1 MTYNQLWKR
10 LTAIYNEREAQAIV
24 RTVLDALFGMSLTDI
39 CLGKVTQLSA
49 DDTTRLEKIIQR
61 LEKSEPVQ
69 YVLGAEWFAGRL
81 FSVAPGVL
89 IPRPETEAL
98 VQWACDE
105 AKEKEKEDNSKEER
119 GEEEEGSRKGE
130 GSKKDEAPKKE
141 EAQRKEDASK
151 KEEQLLSSPSKEEK
165 EGSKKGEASK
175 KEEQLLSSPSKEEK
189 EGSKKGE
196 ASKKEEQLLSSP
208 SKEEKEGSKKG
219 EASKKEEQLLSSP
232 SKEEKEGLRKE
243 AEAPHPSILD
253 IGTGSGCIAITVALA
268 LPKARVTAWDIST
281 DALTI
286 AAGNA
291 HRLGASVRFEH
302 QDALSAPDD
311 EERWDVIVSNP
322 PYICDRERAD
332 MSDNVL
338 SYEPELALFVPDS
351 DPLLFYR
358 AITRYASKAL
368 KPGGRLL
375 FETNTAYAHEVAQA
389 MADEGFTAIEV
400 RNDCFGKPR
409 MVKGA
414 FLKVKK

>member
-49 DDTTRLEKIIQR
+49 DDTTRLEKIMQR

-81 FSVAPGVL
+81 FDVAPGVL
-89 IPRPETEAL
+89 IPRPETEDL
-98 VQWACDE
+98 VKWACDE

-119 GEEEEGSRKGE
+119 GKEEEEVSKKGE
-130 GSKKDEAPKKE
+130 AP
-141 EAQRKEDASK
+141 K
-151 KEEQLLSSPSKEEK
+151 KEEQLLSSLLKNNKEVSE
-165 EGSKKGEASK
+165 KGE
-175 KEEQLLSSPSKEEK
+175 
-189 EGSKKGE
+189 
-196 ASKKEEQLLSSP
+196 
-208 SKEEKEGSKKG
+208 
-219 EASKKEEQLLSSP
+219 
-232 SKEEKEGLRKE
+232 
-243 AEAPHPSILD
+243 EAPHPSILD

-268 LPKARVTAWDIST
+268 LPQARVTAWDIST
-281 DALTI
+281 DALAI

-302 QDALSAPDD
+302 QDALNAPDN
-311 EERWDVIVSNP
+311 EACWDVIVSNP

-358 AITRYASKAL
+358 AIARYASKAL

-375 FETNTAYAHEVAQA
+375 FETNTAYAHEVAQT
-389 MADEGFTAIEV
+389 MANEGFTAIEV

-414 FLKVKK
+414 FIREE

>member
-10 LTAIYNEREAQAIV
+10 LNAIYNEREAQAIV

-49 DDTTRLEKIIQR
+49 DDTTRLEKIMQR

-81 FSVAPGVL
+81 FDVAPGVL
-89 IPRPETEAL
+89 IPRPETEDL
-98 VQWACDE
+98 VKWTCDE

-119 GEEEEGSRKGE
+119 G
-130 GSKKDEAPKKE
+130 
-141 EAQRKEDASK
+141 
-151 KEEQLLSSPSKEEK
+151 KEEK
-165 EGSKKGEASK
+165 EVSKKGE
-175 KEEQLLSSPSKEEK
+175 
-189 EGSKKGE
+189 
-196 ASKKEEQLLSSP
+196 
-208 SKEEKEGSKKG
+208 
-219 EASKKEEQLLSSP
+219 
-232 SKEEKEGLRKE
+232 
-243 AEAPHPSILD
+243 EAPHPSILD

-268 LPKARVTAWDIST
+268 LPQARVTAWDIST
-281 DALTI
+281 DALAI

-338 SYEPELALFVPDS
+338 SYEPELALFVPDN

-358 AITRYASKAL
+358 AIARYASKAL

-375 FETNTAYAHEVAQA
+375 FETNTAYAHEVAQV
-389 MADEGFTAIEV
+389 MANEGFTAIEV

-414 FLKVKK
+414 FIRE

>member
-105 AKEKEKEDNSKEER
+105 AKEKEKEDNSKKER
-119 GEEEEGSRKGE
+119 GKEEKEDSKKGE
-130 GSKKDEAPKKE
+130 APQKE
-141 EAQRKEDASK
+141 EAQRKEDASI
-151 KEEQLLSSPSKEEK
+151 KEEQLLSSPLKEKKEGLRKEED
-165 EGSKKGEASK
+165 ASK
-175 KEEQLLSSPSKEEK
+175 KEEQLQSSPLKNNKEV
-189 EGSKKGE
+189 SKKGE
-196 ASKKEEQLLSSP
+196 
-208 SKEEKEGSKKG
+208 
-219 EASKKEEQLLSSP
+219 
-232 SKEEKEGLRKE
+232 
-243 AEAPHPSILD
+243 EAPHPSILD

-268 LPKARVTAWDIST
+268 LPQARVTAWDISP
-281 DALTI
+281 DALAI

-291 HRLGASVRFEH
+291 HKLGASVRFEH

-311 EERWDVIVSNP
+311 KERWDVIVSNP

-358 AITRYASKAL
+358 AIARYASKAL

-414 FLKVKK
+414 FIREELIK

>member
-49 DDTTRLEKIIQR
+49 DDTTRLEKIMQR

-69 YVLGAEWFAGRL
+69 YVLGAEWFAGRR
-81 FSVAPGVL
+81 FDVAPGVL
-89 IPRPETEAL
+89 IPRPETEDL
-98 VQWACDE
+98 VKWACDE
-105 AKEKEKEDNSKEER
+105 AKEKEDNSKEER
-119 GEEEEGSRKGE
+119 
-130 GSKKDEAPKKE
+130 D
-141 EAQRKEDASK
+141 
-151 KEEQLLSSPSKEEK
+151 KEEK
-165 EGSKKGEASK
+165 EVPKKGE
-175 KEEQLLSSPSKEEK
+175 
-189 EGSKKGE
+189 
-196 ASKKEEQLLSSP
+196 
-208 SKEEKEGSKKG
+208 
-219 EASKKEEQLLSSP
+219 
-232 SKEEKEGLRKE
+232 
-243 AEAPHPSILD
+243 EAPHPSILD

-268 LPKARVTAWDIST
+268 LPQAHVTAWDIST
-281 DALTI
+281 DALAI

-322 PYICDRERAD
+322 PYICDKERAD

-351 DPLLFYR
+351 APLLFYR
-358 AITRYASKAL
+358 AIARYASKAL

-389 MADEGFTAIEV
+389 MANEGFTAIEV

-414 FLKVKK
+414 FIREE

>member
-10 LTAIYNEREAQAIV
+10 LTVIYNEREAQAIV

-49 DDTTRLEKIIQR
+49 DDTTRLEKIMQR

-81 FSVAPGVL
+81 FDVAPGVL
-89 IPRPETEAL
+89 IPRPETEDL
-98 VQWACDE
+98 VKWTCDE

-119 GEEEEGSRKGE
+119 G
-130 GSKKDEAPKKE
+130 
-141 EAQRKEDASK
+141 
-151 KEEQLLSSPSKEEK
+151 KEEK
-165 EGSKKGEASK
+165 EVSKKGEAQK
-175 KEEQLLSSPSKEEK
+175 KEEQPLSSP
-189 EGSKKGE
+189 
-196 ASKKEEQLLSSP
+196 L
-208 SKEEKEGSKKG
+208 
-219 EASKKEEQLLSSP
+219 
-232 SKEEKEGLRKE
+232 KEEKEGLRKGE
-243 AEAPHPSILD
+243 DASQKEEQPSSFPLKEEKEGLRKGEDAPQKEEQLLSSLLKNNKEVSKKGEEAPHPSILD

-268 LPKARVTAWDIST
+268 LPQARVTAWDIST
-281 DALTI
+281 DALAI

-358 AITRYASKAL
+358 AIARYASKAL

-414 FLKVKK
+414 FISEE

>member
-49 DDTTRLEKIIQR
+49 DDTTRLEKIMQR

-81 FSVAPGVL
+81 FDVAPGVL
-89 IPRPETEAL
+89 IPRPETEDL
-98 VQWACDE
+98 VKWACDE
-105 AKEKEKEDNSKEER
+105 AKEKEDNSKEER
-119 GEEEEGSRKGE
+119 G
-130 GSKKDEAPKKE
+130 KE
-141 EAQRKEDASK
+141 EKEDSK
-151 KEEQLLSSPSKEEK
+151 KEEV
-165 EGSKKGEASK
+165 
-175 KEEQLLSSPSKEEK
+175 
-189 EGSKKGE
+189 
-196 ASKKEEQLLSSP
+196 
-208 SKEEKEGSKKG
+208 
-219 EASKKEEQLLSSP
+219 
-232 SKEEKEGLRKE
+232 
-243 AEAPHPSILD
+243 PHPSILD

-268 LPKARVTAWDIST
+268 LPQARVTAWDIST
-281 DALTI
+281 DALAI

-358 AITRYASKAL
+358 AIARYASKAL

-375 FETNTAYAHEVAQA
+375 FETNTAYAHEVAQT
-389 MADEGFTAIEV
+389 MANEGFTAIEV

-409 MVKGA
+409 MVKGT
-414 FLKVKK
+414 FIREE

>member
-49 DDTTRLEKIIQR
+49 DDTTRLEKIMQR

-69 YVLGAEWFAGRL
+69 YVLGAEWFAGRR
-81 FSVAPGVL
+81 FDVAPGVL
-89 IPRPETEAL
+89 IPRPETEDL
-98 VQWACDE
+98 VKWACDE
-105 AKEKEKEDNSKEER
+105 AKEKEDNSKEER
-119 GEEEEGSRKGE
+119 
-130 GSKKDEAPKKE
+130 D
-141 EAQRKEDASK
+141 
-151 KEEQLLSSPSKEEK
+151 KEEK
-165 EGSKKGEASK
+165 EVSKKGE
-175 KEEQLLSSPSKEEK
+175 
-189 EGSKKGE
+189 
-196 ASKKEEQLLSSP
+196 
-208 SKEEKEGSKKG
+208 
-219 EASKKEEQLLSSP
+219 
-232 SKEEKEGLRKE
+232 
-243 AEAPHPSILD
+243 EAPHPSILD

-268 LPKARVTAWDIST
+268 LPQARVTAWDIST
-281 DALTI
+281 DALAI

-322 PYICDRERAD
+322 PYICDKERAD

-358 AITRYASKAL
+358 AIAHYASKAL

-414 FLKVKK
+414 FIREE

>member
-49 DDTTRLEKIIQR
+49 DDTTRLEKIMQR

-69 YVLGAEWFAGRL
+69 YVLGAGWFAGRL
-81 FSVAPGVL
+81 FDVAPGVL
-89 IPRPETEAL
+89 IPRPETEDL
-98 VQWACDE
+98 VKWACDE

-119 GEEEEGSRKGE
+119 GKEEKEVSKKGE
-130 GSKKDEAPKKE
+130 AP
-141 EAQRKEDASK
+141 Q
-151 KEEQLLSSPSKEEK
+151 KEEQLLSSP
-165 EGSKKGEASK
+165 
-175 KEEQLLSSPSKEEK
+175 L
-189 EGSKKGE
+189 
-196 ASKKEEQLLSSP
+196 
-208 SKEEKEGSKKG
+208 
-219 EASKKEEQLLSSP
+219 
-232 SKEEKEGLRKE
+232 KEEKEGLRKGE
-243 AEAPHPSILD
+243 DASQKEEQPLSSLLKNNKEVSKKGEEAPHPSILD

-268 LPKARVTAWDIST
+268 LPQARVTAWDIST
-281 DALTI
+281 DALAI

-358 AITRYASKAL
+358 AIARYASKAL

-409 MVKGA
+409 MVKGD
-414 FLKVKK
+414 FFKGKKG

>member
-49 DDTTRLEKIIQR
+49 DDTTRLEKIMQR

-81 FSVAPGVL
+81 FDVAPGVL
-89 IPRPETEAL
+89 IPRPETEDL
-98 VQWACDE
+98 VKWTCDE

-119 GEEEEGSRKGE
+119 GKEEKEVSKKGE
-130 GSKKDEAPKKE
+130 AP
-141 EAQRKEDASK
+141 Q
-151 KEEQLLSSPSKEEK
+151 KEEQLLSSTLKEEEEGLRKGEDASQK
-165 EGSKKGEASK
+165 EEQPLSSPLKEEEEGLRKGKDASQKEEQHLSSLLKSNKEVSKKGE
-175 KEEQLLSSPSKEEK
+175 EV
-189 EGSKKGE
+189 
-196 ASKKEEQLLSSP
+196 
-208 SKEEKEGSKKG
+208 
-219 EASKKEEQLLSSP
+219 
-232 SKEEKEGLRKE
+232 
-243 AEAPHPSILD
+243 PHPSILD

-268 LPKARVTAWDIST
+268 LPQARVTAWDIST
-281 DALTI
+281 DALAI

-302 QDALSAPDD
+302 QDALNAPDD

-322 PYICDRERAD
+322 PYICDKERAD

-358 AITRYASKAL
+358 AIARYASKAL

-375 FETNTAYAHEVAQA
+375 FETNTAYVHEVAQT
-389 MADEGFTAIEV
+389 MANEGFTAIEV

-414 FLKVKK
+414 FLKVKKG

>member
-49 DDTTRLEKIIQR
+49 DDTTRLEKIMQR

-81 FSVAPGVL
+81 FDVAPCVL
-89 IPRPETEAL
+89 IPRPETEDL
-98 VQWACDE
+98 VKWACDE
-105 AKEKEKEDNSKEER
+105 AKGKEKEDNSKEER
-119 GEEEEGSRKGE
+119 G
-130 GSKKDEAPKKE
+130 
-141 EAQRKEDASK
+141 
-151 KEEQLLSSPSKEEK
+151 KEEK
-165 EGSKKGEASK
+165 EVPEKGE
-175 KEEQLLSSPSKEEK
+175 
-189 EGSKKGE
+189 
-196 ASKKEEQLLSSP
+196 
-208 SKEEKEGSKKG
+208 
-219 EASKKEEQLLSSP
+219 
-232 SKEEKEGLRKE
+232 
-243 AEAPHPSILD
+243 EAPHPSILD

-268 LPKARVTAWDIST
+268 LPQARVTAWDIST
-281 DALTI
+281 DALAI

-338 SYEPELALFVPDS
+338 SYEPELALFVPDNN
-351 DPLLFYR
+351 PLLFYR
-358 AITRYASKAL
+358 TIASYASKAL

-375 FETNTAYAHEVAQA
+375 FETNTAYAHEVAQV
-389 MADEGFTAIEV
+389 MADEGFNAIEV

-414 FLKVKK
+414 FIREE

>member
-49 DDTTRLEKIIQR
+49 DDTTRLEKIMQR

-69 YVLGAEWFAGRL
+69 YVLGAGWFAGRL
-81 FSVAPGVL
+81 FDVAPGVL
-89 IPRPETEAL
+89 IPRPETEDL
-98 VQWACDE
+98 VKWACDE

-119 GEEEEGSRKGE
+119 GKEEMEVSEKGE
-130 GSKKDEAPKKE
+130 AP
-141 EAQRKEDASK
+141 Q
-151 KEEQLLSSPSKEEK
+151 KEEQPLSSLLKNNKEVSE
-165 EGSKKGEASK
+165 KGE
-175 KEEQLLSSPSKEEK
+175 
-189 EGSKKGE
+189 
-196 ASKKEEQLLSSP
+196 
-208 SKEEKEGSKKG
+208 
-219 EASKKEEQLLSSP
+219 
-232 SKEEKEGLRKE
+232 
-243 AEAPHPSILD
+243 EAPHPSILD

-268 LPKARVTAWDIST
+268 LPQARVTAWDIST
-281 DALTI
+281 DALAI

-302 QDALSAPDD
+302 QDALNAPDD

-322 PYICDRERAD
+322 PYICDKERAD

-358 AITRYASKAL
+358 AIARYASKAL

-375 FETNTAYAHEVAQA
+375 FETNTAYVHEVAQA
-389 MADEGFTAIEV
+389 MANEGFTAIEV

-409 MVKGA
+409 MVKGT
-414 FLKVKK
+414 FLKVKKG

>member
-49 DDTTRLEKIIQR
+49 DDTTRLEKIMQR

-81 FSVAPGVL
+81 FDVAPGVL
-89 IPRPETEAL
+89 IPRPETEDL
-98 VQWACDE
+98 VKWACDE

-119 GEEEEGSRKGE
+119 GKEEKEVSKKREAQKKEEQPLSSPLKEEEEGLRKG
-130 GSKKDEAPKKE
+130 
-141 EAQRKEDASK
+141 EDASK
-151 KEEQLLSSPSKEEK
+151 KEEQLLSSLLKNNKEV
-165 EGSKKGEASK
+165 SKKGE
-175 KEEQLLSSPSKEEK
+175 
-189 EGSKKGE
+189 
-196 ASKKEEQLLSSP
+196 
-208 SKEEKEGSKKG
+208 
-219 EASKKEEQLLSSP
+219 
-232 SKEEKEGLRKE
+232 
-243 AEAPHPSILD
+243 EAPHPSILD

-268 LPKARVTAWDIST
+268 LPQARVTAWDIST
-281 DALTI
+281 DALAI

-338 SYEPELALFVPDS
+338 SYEPELALFVPDN

-358 AITRYASKAL
+358 AIARYASKAL

-375 FETNTAYAHEVAQA
+375 FETNTAYAHEVAQV
-389 MADEGFTAIEV
+389 MANEGFTAIEV

-414 FLKVKK
+414 FIREE

>member
-49 DDTTRLEKIIQR
+49 DDTTRLEKIMQR

-81 FSVAPGVL
+81 FDVAPGVL
-89 IPRPETEAL
+89 IPRPETEDL
-98 VQWACDE
+98 VKWACDE
-105 AKEKEKEDNSKEER
+105 AKGKEKEDNSKEER
-119 GEEEEGSRKGE
+119 G
-130 GSKKDEAPKKE
+130 
-141 EAQRKEDASK
+141 
-151 KEEQLLSSPSKEEK
+151 KEEK
-165 EGSKKGEASK
+165 EVPEKGE
-175 KEEQLLSSPSKEEK
+175 
-189 EGSKKGE
+189 
-196 ASKKEEQLLSSP
+196 
-208 SKEEKEGSKKG
+208 
-219 EASKKEEQLLSSP
+219 
-232 SKEEKEGLRKE
+232 
-243 AEAPHPSILD
+243 EAPHPSILD

-268 LPKARVTAWDIST
+268 LPQARVTAWDIST
-281 DALTI
+281 DALAI

-311 EERWDVIVSNP
+311 KERWDVIVSNP
-322 PYICDRERAD
+322 PYICDKERAD

-338 SYEPELALFVPDS
+338 SYEPELALFVPDN

-358 AITRYASKAL
+358 AIARYASKAL

-375 FETNTAYAHEVAQA
+375 FETNTAYAHEVAQT

-414 FLKVKK
+414 FFKGKKVKR

>member
-10 LTAIYNEREAQAIV
+10 LTVIYNEREAQAIV

-49 DDTTRLEKIIQR
+49 DDTTRLEKIMQR

-81 FSVAPGVL
+81 FDVAPGVL
-89 IPRPETEAL
+89 IPRPETEDL
-98 VQWACDE
+98 VKWACDE

-119 GEEEEGSRKGE
+119 G
-130 GSKKDEAPKKE
+130 
-141 EAQRKEDASK
+141 
-151 KEEQLLSSPSKEEK
+151 KEEK
-165 EGSKKGEASK
+165 EVSKKGEAQK
-175 KEEQLLSSPSKEEK
+175 KEEQPLSSP
-189 EGSKKGE
+189 
-196 ASKKEEQLLSSP
+196 L
-208 SKEEKEGSKKG
+208 
-219 EASKKEEQLLSSP
+219 
-232 SKEEKEGLRKE
+232 KEEKEGLRKGKDASQKE
-243 AEAPHPSILD
+243 EQLLSSLLKSNKEVPEKGEEAPHPSILD

-268 LPKARVTAWDIST
+268 LPQARVTAWDIST
-281 DALTI
+281 DALAI

-311 EERWDVIVSNP
+311 EACWDVIVSNP

-332 MSDNVL
+332 MSDNVI

-358 AITRYASKAL
+358 AIARYASKAL

-375 FETNTAYAHEVAQA
+375 FETNTAYAHEVAQV
-389 MADEGFTAIEV
+389 MANEGFTAIEV

-414 FLKVKK
+414 FIREE

>member
-105 AKEKEKEDNSKEER
+105 AKEKEKEDNGKEER

-151 KEEQLLSSPSKEEK
+151 KEEQLHSSPSKEK
-165 EGSKKGEASK
+165 
-175 KEEQLLSSPSKEEK
+175 K

-243 AEAPHPSILD
+243 EEIPHPSILD

-268 LPKARVTAWDIST
+268 LPQARVTAWDIST

-311 EERWDVIVSNP
+311 KERWDVIVSNP

-358 AITRYASKAL
+358 AIARYASKAL

-414 FLKVKK
+414 FIREELIK

>member
-49 DDTTRLEKIIQR
+49 DDTTRLEKIMQR

-81 FSVAPGVL
+81 FDVAPGVL
-89 IPRPETEAL
+89 IPRPETEDL
-98 VQWACDE
+98 VKWACDE

-119 GEEEEGSRKGE
+119 GKEEKEISKKGE
-130 GSKKDEAPKKE
+130 AP
-141 EAQRKEDASK
+141 Q
-151 KEEQLLSSPSKEEK
+151 KEEQLLSSPLKEE
-165 EGSKKGEASK
+165 E
-175 KEEQLLSSPSKEEK
+175 
-189 EGSKKGE
+189 
-196 ASKKEEQLLSSP
+196 
-208 SKEEKEGSKKG
+208 
-219 EASKKEEQLLSSP
+219 
-232 SKEEKEGLRKE
+232 EGLRKGKDASQKE
-243 AEAPHPSILD
+243 EQHLSSLLKSNKEVSEKGEEVPHPSILD

-268 LPKARVTAWDIST
+268 LPQARVTAWDIST
-281 DALTI
+281 DALAI

-358 AITRYASKAL
+358 AIARYASKAL

-375 FETNTAYAHEVAQA
+375 FETNTAYVHEVAQA
-389 MADEGFTAIEV
+389 MANEGFTAIEV

-409 MVKGA
+409 MVKGD

>member
-49 DDTTRLEKIIQR
+49 DDTTRLEKIMQR

-81 FSVAPGVL
+81 FGVAPGVL
-89 IPRPETEAL
+89 IPRPETEDL
-98 VQWACDE
+98 VKWACDE

-119 GEEEEGSRKGE
+119 GKEEKGSRKGE

-141 EAQRKEDASK
+141 EAQRKDDASI
-151 KEEQLLSSPSKEEK
+151 KEEQLLSSPFKNNKEVSNK
-165 EGSKKGEASK
+165 EG
-175 KEEQLLSSPSKEEK
+175 
-189 EGSKKGE
+189 
-196 ASKKEEQLLSSP
+196 
-208 SKEEKEGSKKG
+208 
-219 EASKKEEQLLSSP
+219 
-232 SKEEKEGLRKE
+232 
-243 AEAPHPSILD
+243 EAPHPSILD

-268 LPKARVTAWDIST
+268 LPQARVTAWDIST

-286 AAGNA
+286 AADNA

-311 EERWDVIVSNP
+311 KERWDVIVSNP

-358 AITRYASKAL
+358 AIARYASKAL
-368 KPGGRLL
+368 KPRGRLL

-389 MADEGFTAIEV
+389 MANEGFTAIEV

-414 FLKVKK
+414 VLKVKK

>member
-49 DDTTRLEKIIQR
+49 DDTTRLEKIMQR

-81 FSVAPGVL
+81 FDVAPGVL
-89 IPRPETEAL
+89 IPRPETEDL
-98 VQWACDE
+98 VKWACDE

-119 GEEEEGSRKGE
+119 G
-130 GSKKDEAPKKE
+130 
-141 EAQRKEDASK
+141 
-151 KEEQLLSSPSKEEK
+151 KEEK
-165 EGSKKGEASK
+165 EVSKKGEASQ
-175 KEEQLLSSPSKEEK
+175 KEEQHLSSLLKSNKEVSE
-189 EGSKKGE
+189 KGE
-196 ASKKEEQLLSSP
+196 EV
-208 SKEEKEGSKKG
+208 
-219 EASKKEEQLLSSP
+219 
-232 SKEEKEGLRKE
+232 
-243 AEAPHPSILD
+243 PHPSILD

-268 LPKARVTAWDIST
+268 LPQARVTAWDIST
-281 DALTI
+281 DALAI

-302 QDALSAPDD
+302 QDALNAPDD

-358 AITRYASKAL
+358 AIARYASKAL

-375 FETNTAYAHEVAQA
+375 FETNTAYVHEVAQA
-389 MADEGFTAIEV
+389 MANEGFTAIEV

-409 MVKGA
+409 MVKGD
-414 FLKVKK
+414 FLKVKR

>member
-49 DDTTRLEKIIQR
+49 DDTTRLEKIMQR

-69 YVLGAEWFAGRL
+69 FVLGAEWFAGRL
-81 FSVAPGVL
+81 FDVAPGVL
-89 IPRPETEAL
+89 IPRPETEDL
-98 VQWACDE
+98 VKWACDE

-119 GEEEEGSRKGE
+119 G
-130 GSKKDEAPKKE
+130 
-141 EAQRKEDASK
+141 
-151 KEEQLLSSPSKEEK
+151 KEEK
-165 EGSKKGEASK
+165 EVSKKGE
-175 KEEQLLSSPSKEEK
+175 
-189 EGSKKGE
+189 
-196 ASKKEEQLLSSP
+196 
-208 SKEEKEGSKKG
+208 
-219 EASKKEEQLLSSP
+219 
-232 SKEEKEGLRKE
+232 
-243 AEAPHPSILD
+243 EAPHPSILD

-268 LPKARVTAWDIST
+268 LPQARVTAWDIST
-281 DALTI
+281 DALAI

-302 QDALSAPDD
+302 QDALNAPDD

-338 SYEPELALFVPDS
+338 NYEPELALFVPDS

-358 AITRYASKAL
+358 AIARYASKAL

-414 FLKVKK
+414 FIREE

>member
-49 DDTTRLEKIIQR
+49 DDTTRLEKIMQR

-81 FSVAPGVL
+81 FDVAPGVL
-89 IPRPETEAL
+89 IPRPETEDL
-98 VQWACDE
+98 VKWACDE
-105 AKEKEKEDNSKEER
+105 AKEKEKEDNSKDER
-119 GEEEEGSRKGE
+119 G
-130 GSKKDEAPKKE
+130 
-141 EAQRKEDASK
+141 
-151 KEEQLLSSPSKEEK
+151 KEEK
-165 EGSKKGEASK
+165 EVSKKGEAPQ
-175 KEEQLLSSPSKEEK
+175 KEEQPLSSLLKSNKEVSE
-189 EGSKKGE
+189 KGE
-196 ASKKEEQLLSSP
+196 EV
-208 SKEEKEGSKKG
+208 
-219 EASKKEEQLLSSP
+219 
-232 SKEEKEGLRKE
+232 
-243 AEAPHPSILD
+243 PHPSILD

-268 LPKARVTAWDIST
+268 LPQARVTAWDIST
-281 DALTI
+281 DALAI

-322 PYICDRERAD
+322 PYICDKERAD

-358 AITRYASKAL
+358 AIARYASKAL

-375 FETNTAYAHEVAQA
+375 FETNTAYAHEVAQT

-414 FLKVKK
+414 FFKGKKVKK

>member
-49 DDTTRLEKIIQR
+49 DDTTRLEKIMQR

-81 FSVAPGVL
+81 FDVAPGVL
-89 IPRPETEAL
+89 IPRPETEDL
-98 VQWACDE
+98 VKWACDE
-105 AKEKEKEDNSKEER
+105 AKEKEDNSKEER
-119 GEEEEGSRKGE
+119 G
-130 GSKKDEAPKKE
+130 KE
-141 EAQRKEDASK
+141 EKEDSK
-151 KEEQLLSSPSKEEK
+151 KEEV
-165 EGSKKGEASK
+165 
-175 KEEQLLSSPSKEEK
+175 
-189 EGSKKGE
+189 
-196 ASKKEEQLLSSP
+196 
-208 SKEEKEGSKKG
+208 
-219 EASKKEEQLLSSP
+219 
-232 SKEEKEGLRKE
+232 
-243 AEAPHPSILD
+243 PHPSILD

-268 LPKARVTAWDIST
+268 LPQARVTAWDIST
-281 DALTI
+281 DALAI

-358 AITRYASKAL
+358 AIARYASKAL

-375 FETNTAYAHEVAQA
+375 FETNTAYSHEVAQT
-389 MADEGFTAIEV
+389 MANEGFTAIEV

-414 FLKVKK
+414 FIREE

>member
-49 DDTTRLEKIIQR
+49 DDTTRLEKIMQR

-81 FSVAPGVL
+81 FGVAPGVL
-89 IPRPETEAL
+89 IPRPETEDL
-98 VQWACDE
+98 VKWACDE

-119 GEEEEGSRKGE
+119 G
-130 GSKKDEAPKKE
+130 KE
-141 EAQRKEDASK
+141 EKEVSK
-151 KEEQLLSSPSKEEK
+151 KEEV
-165 EGSKKGEASK
+165 
-175 KEEQLLSSPSKEEK
+175 
-189 EGSKKGE
+189 
-196 ASKKEEQLLSSP
+196 
-208 SKEEKEGSKKG
+208 
-219 EASKKEEQLLSSP
+219 
-232 SKEEKEGLRKE
+232 
-243 AEAPHPSILD
+243 PHPSILD

-268 LPKARVTAWDIST
+268 LPQARVTAWDIST
-281 DALTI
+281 DALAI

-291 HRLGASVRFEH
+291 HRLGARVRFEH

-358 AITRYASKAL
+358 AIARYASKAL

-389 MADEGFTAIEV
+389 MANEGFTAIEV

-414 FLKVKK
+414 FIREELIK

>member
-10 LTAIYNEREAQAIV
+10 LNAIYNEREAQAIV

-49 DDTTRLEKIIQR
+49 DDTTRLEKIMQR

-69 YVLGAEWFAGRL
+69 YVLSAEWFAGRL
-81 FSVAPGVL
+81 FDVAPGVL
-89 IPRPETEAL
+89 IPRPETEDL
-98 VQWACDE
+98 VKWACDE

-119 GEEEEGSRKGE
+119 GKEEKEV
-130 GSKKDEAPKKE
+130 SKKREAPKKE
-141 EAQRKEDASK
+141 EQPLSSPLKEEEEGLRKGKDASK
-151 KEEQLLSSPSKEEK
+151 KEEQLLSSLLKNNKEV
-165 EGSKKGEASK
+165 SKKGE
-175 KEEQLLSSPSKEEK
+175 
-189 EGSKKGE
+189 
-196 ASKKEEQLLSSP
+196 
-208 SKEEKEGSKKG
+208 
-219 EASKKEEQLLSSP
+219 
-232 SKEEKEGLRKE
+232 
-243 AEAPHPSILD
+243 EAPHPSILD

-268 LPKARVTAWDIST
+268 LPQARVTAWDIST
-281 DALTI
+281 DALAI

-322 PYICDRERAD
+322 PYICDKERAD

-358 AITRYASKAL
+358 AIARYASKAL

-375 FETNTAYAHEVAQA
+375 FETNTAYAHEVAQV
-389 MADEGFTAIEV
+389 MANEGFTAIEV

-414 FLKVKK
+414 FIREE

>member
-81 FSVAPGVL
+81 FDVAPGVL
-89 IPRPETEAL
+89 IPRPETEDL
-98 VQWACDE
+98 VKWACDE

-119 GEEEEGSRKGE
+119 GKEEKED
-130 GSKKDEAPKKE
+130 SKKEEAPKKE
-141 EAQRKEDASK
+141 EQN
-151 KEEQLLSSPSKEEK
+151 LSSPLKEKKEGLRKEE
-165 EGSKKGEASK
+165 EASK
-175 KEEQLLSSPSKEEK
+175 KEEQLQSSPLKNNKEV
-189 EGSKKGE
+189 
-196 ASKKEEQLLSSP
+196 SKKEE
-208 SKEEKEGSKKG
+208 
-219 EASKKEEQLLSSP
+219 
-232 SKEEKEGLRKE
+232 
-243 AEAPHPSILD
+243 EAPHPSILD

-268 LPKARVTAWDIST
+268 LPQARVTAWDIST
-281 DALTI
+281 DALAI

-291 HRLGASVRFEH
+291 HKLGASVRFEH

-311 EERWDVIVSNP
+311 KERWDVIVSNP

-358 AITRYASKAL
+358 AIARYASKAL

-414 FLKVKK
+414 FIREELIK

>member
-10 LTAIYNEREAQAIV
+10 LTVIYNEREAQAIV

-49 DDTTRLEKIIQR
+49 DDTTRLEKIMQR

-81 FSVAPGVL
+81 FDVAPGVL
-89 IPRPETEAL
+89 IPRPETEDL
-98 VQWACDE
+98 VKWACDE
-105 AKEKEKEDNSKEER
+105 AKEKEDNSKEER
-119 GEEEEGSRKGE
+119 G
-130 GSKKDEAPKKE
+130 
-141 EAQRKEDASK
+141 
-151 KEEQLLSSPSKEEK
+151 KEEK
-165 EGSKKGEASK
+165 EVSKKGEAPQ
-175 KEEQLLSSPSKEEK
+175 KEEQPLSSP
-189 EGSKKGE
+189 
-196 ASKKEEQLLSSP
+196 L
-208 SKEEKEGSKKG
+208 
-219 EASKKEEQLLSSP
+219 
-232 SKEEKEGLRKE
+232 KEEKEGLRKGE
-243 AEAPHPSILD
+243 DAPQKEEQLLSSLLKNNNEVSKKGEEAPHPSILD

-268 LPKARVTAWDIST
+268 LPQARVTAWDIST

-311 EERWDVIVSNP
+311 EACWDVIVSNP

-358 AITRYASKAL
+358 AIAHYASKAL

-414 FLKVKK
+414 FIREE

>member
-10 LTAIYNEREAQAIV
+10 LNAIYNEREAQAIV

-49 DDTTRLEKIIQR
+49 DDTTRLEKIMQR

-81 FSVAPGVL
+81 FGVAPGVL
-89 IPRPETEAL
+89 IPRPETEDL
-98 VQWACDE
+98 VKWACDE

-119 GEEEEGSRKGE
+119 GKEEKEV
-130 GSKKDEAPKKE
+130 SKKREAPKKE
-141 EAQRKEDASK
+141 EQPLSSPLKEEKEGLRKGKDASK
-151 KEEQLLSSPSKEEK
+151 KEEQLLSSLFKNNKEVSE
-165 EGSKKGEASK
+165 KGE
-175 KEEQLLSSPSKEEK
+175 
-189 EGSKKGE
+189 
-196 ASKKEEQLLSSP
+196 
-208 SKEEKEGSKKG
+208 
-219 EASKKEEQLLSSP
+219 
-232 SKEEKEGLRKE
+232 
-243 AEAPHPSILD
+243 EAPHPSILD

-268 LPKARVTAWDIST
+268 LPQARVTAWDIST
-281 DALTI
+281 DALAI

-302 QDALSAPDD
+302 QNALSAPDD

-358 AITRYASKAL
+358 AIARYASKAL

-414 FLKVKK
+414 FIREE

>member
-10 LTAIYNEREAQAIV
+10 LTVIYNEREAQAIV

-49 DDTTRLEKIIQR
+49 DDTTRLEKIMQR

-81 FSVAPGVL
+81 FDVAPGVL
-89 IPRPETEAL
+89 IPRPETEDL
-98 VQWACDE
+98 VKWACDE

-119 GEEEEGSRKGE
+119 GKEEKEV
-130 GSKKDEAPKKE
+130 SKKREAPKKE
-141 EAQRKEDASK
+141 EQP
-151 KEEQLLSSPSKEEK
+151 LSSP
-165 EGSKKGEASK
+165 
-175 KEEQLLSSPSKEEK
+175 L
-189 EGSKKGE
+189 
-196 ASKKEEQLLSSP
+196 
-208 SKEEKEGSKKG
+208 
-219 EASKKEEQLLSSP
+219 
-232 SKEEKEGLRKE
+232 KEEKEGLRKGE
-243 AEAPHPSILD
+243 DAPQKEEQLLSSLLKNNKEVSKKGEEAPHPSILD

-268 LPKARVTAWDIST
+268 LPQARVTAWDIST
-281 DALTI
+281 DALAI

-358 AITRYASKAL
+358 AIARYASKAL
-368 KPGGRLL
+368 KLGGRLL
-375 FETNTAYAHEVAQA
+375 FETNTAYAHEVAQT
-389 MADEGFTAIEV
+389 MANEGFTAIEV

-414 FLKVKK
+414 FIREE

>member
-49 DDTTRLEKIIQR
+49 DDTTRLEKIMQR

-81 FSVAPGVL
+81 FDVAPGVL
-89 IPRPETEAL
+89 IPRPETEDL
-98 VQWACDE
+98 VKWACDE

-119 GEEEEGSRKGE
+119 G
-130 GSKKDEAPKKE
+130 KKE
-141 EAQRKEDASK
+141 KEV
-151 KEEQLLSSPSKEEK
+151 
-165 EGSKKGEASK
+165 SKKGETPK
-175 KEEQLLSSPSKEEK
+175 KEKKPLSSP
-189 EGSKKGE
+189 
-196 ASKKEEQLLSSP
+196 L
-208 SKEEKEGSKKG
+208 
-219 EASKKEEQLLSSP
+219 
-232 SKEEKEGLRKE
+232 KEEKEGLRKGE
-243 AEAPHPSILD
+243 DASQKEEQLLSSLLKSNKEVSEKGEEAPHPSILD

-268 LPKARVTAWDIST
+268 LPQARVTAWDIST
-281 DALTI
+281 DALAI

-311 EERWDVIVSNP
+311 EACWDVIVSNP

-358 AITRYASKAL
+358 AIARYASKAL

-409 MVKGA
+409 MVKGD
-414 FLKVKK
+414 FIREE

>member
-10 LTAIYNEREAQAIV
+10 LTVIYNEREAQAIV
-24 RTVLDALFGMSLTDI
+24 RTVLDVLFGMSLTDI

-49 DDTTRLEKIIQR
+49 DDTTRLEKIMQR

-81 FSVAPGVL
+81 FDVAPGVL
-89 IPRPETEAL
+89 IPRPETEEL
-98 VQWACDE
+98 VKWTCDE

-119 GEEEEGSRKGE
+119 G
-130 GSKKDEAPKKE
+130 
-141 EAQRKEDASK
+141 
-151 KEEQLLSSPSKEEK
+151 KEEK
-165 EGSKKGEASK
+165 EVSKKGE
-175 KEEQLLSSPSKEEK
+175 
-189 EGSKKGE
+189 
-196 ASKKEEQLLSSP
+196 
-208 SKEEKEGSKKG
+208 
-219 EASKKEEQLLSSP
+219 
-232 SKEEKEGLRKE
+232 
-243 AEAPHPSILD
+243 EAPHPSILD

-268 LPKARVTAWDIST
+268 LPQARVTAWDIST
-281 DALTI
+281 DALAI

-338 SYEPELALFVPDS
+338 SYEPELALFVPDN

-358 AITRYASKAL
+358 AIDRYASKAL

-389 MADEGFTAIEV
+389 MANEGFTAIEV

-414 FLKVKK
+414 FIREE

>member
-49 DDTTRLEKIIQR
+49 DDTTRLEKIMQR

-81 FSVAPGVL
+81 FDVAPGVL
-89 IPRPETEAL
+89 IPRPETEDL
-98 VQWACDE
+98 VKWACDE
-105 AKEKEKEDNSKEER
+105 AKEKEDNSKEER
-119 GEEEEGSRKGE
+119 GKEEKEVSKKGE
-130 GSKKDEAPKKE
+130 AP
-141 EAQRKEDASK
+141 Q
-151 KEEQLLSSPSKEEK
+151 KEEQLLSSTLKEE
-165 EGSKKGEASK
+165 E
-175 KEEQLLSSPSKEEK
+175 
-189 EGSKKGE
+189 
-196 ASKKEEQLLSSP
+196 
-208 SKEEKEGSKKG
+208 
-219 EASKKEEQLLSSP
+219 
-232 SKEEKEGLRKE
+232 EGLRKGE
-243 AEAPHPSILD
+243 DASQKEEQPLSSLLKNNKEVSEKGEEAPHPSILD

-268 LPKARVTAWDIST
+268 LPQARVTAWDIST
-281 DALTI
+281 DALAI

-322 PYICDRERAD
+322 PYICDKERAD

-358 AITRYASKAL
+358 AIARYASKAL

-375 FETNTAYAHEVAQA
+375 FETNTAYVHEVAQA

-414 FLKVKK
+414 FLKVKKG

>member
-49 DDTTRLEKIIQR
+49 DDTTRLEKIMQR

-81 FSVAPGVL
+81 FDVAPGVL
-89 IPRPETEAL
+89 IPRPETEDL
-98 VQWACDE
+98 VKWACDE

-119 GEEEEGSRKGE
+119 GKEEKEVSKKGE
-130 GSKKDEAPKKE
+130 AP
-141 EAQRKEDASK
+141 Q
-151 KEEQLLSSPSKEEK
+151 KEEQLLSSLFKNNKEV
-165 EGSKKGEASK
+165 SKKGE
-175 KEEQLLSSPSKEEK
+175 
-189 EGSKKGE
+189 
-196 ASKKEEQLLSSP
+196 
-208 SKEEKEGSKKG
+208 
-219 EASKKEEQLLSSP
+219 
-232 SKEEKEGLRKE
+232 
-243 AEAPHPSILD
+243 EAPHPSILD

-268 LPKARVTAWDIST
+268 LPQARVTAWDIST
-281 DALTI
+281 DALAI

-302 QDALSAPDD
+302 QDALNAPDD

-322 PYICDRERAD
+322 PYICDKERAD

-358 AITRYASKAL
+358 AIARYASKAL

-414 FLKVKK
+414 FIREELIK

>member
-49 DDTTRLEKIIQR
+49 DDTTRLEKIMQR

-69 YVLGAEWFAGRL
+69 YVLGAGWFAGRL
-81 FSVAPGVL
+81 FDVAPGVL
-89 IPRPETEAL
+89 IPRPETEDL
-98 VQWACDE
+98 VKWACDE

-119 GEEEEGSRKGE
+119 G
-130 GSKKDEAPKKE
+130 
-141 EAQRKEDASK
+141 
-151 KEEQLLSSPSKEEK
+151 KEEK
-165 EGSKKGEASK
+165 EISKKGEAPQ
-175 KEEQLLSSPSKEEK
+175 KEEQLFSSPLKEEE
-189 EGSKKGE
+189 EGLRKGKD
-196 ASKKEEQLLSSP
+196 ASQKEEQPLSS
-208 SKEEKEGSKKG
+208 
-219 EASKKEEQLLSSP
+219 LL
-232 SKEEKEGLRKE
+232 KEEKEGLRKGE
-243 AEAPHPSILD
+243 DASQKEEQHLSSLLKSNKEVSEKGEEVPHPSILD

-268 LPKARVTAWDIST
+268 LPQARVTAWDIST
-281 DALTI
+281 DALAI

-358 AITRYASKAL
+358 AIARYASKAL

-375 FETNTAYAHEVAQA
+375 FETNTAYAHEVAQT

-409 MVKGA
+409 MVKGD
-414 FLKVKK
+414 FLKVKR

>member
-49 DDTTRLEKIIQR
+49 DDTTRLEKIMQR

-81 FSVAPGVL
+81 FDVAPGVL
-89 IPRPETEAL
+89 IPRPETEDL
-98 VQWACDE
+98 VKWTCDE

-119 GEEEEGSRKGE
+119 G
-130 GSKKDEAPKKE
+130 KE
-141 EAQRKEDASK
+141 EKEVSK
-151 KEEQLLSSPSKEEK
+151 KEEV
-165 EGSKKGEASK
+165 
-175 KEEQLLSSPSKEEK
+175 
-189 EGSKKGE
+189 
-196 ASKKEEQLLSSP
+196 
-208 SKEEKEGSKKG
+208 
-219 EASKKEEQLLSSP
+219 
-232 SKEEKEGLRKE
+232 
-243 AEAPHPSILD
+243 PHPSILD

-268 LPKARVTAWDIST
+268 LPQARVTAWDIST
-281 DALTI
+281 DALAI

-302 QDALSAPDD
+302 QDALNAPDD

-358 AITRYASKAL
+358 AIARYASKAL
-368 KPGGRLL
+368 KPSGRLL

-414 FLKVKK
+414 FIREE

>member
-49 DDTTRLEKIIQR
+49 DDTTRLEKIMQR

-69 YVLGAEWFAGRL
+69 YVLGAGWFAGRL
-81 FSVAPGVL
+81 FDVAPGVL
-89 IPRPETEAL
+89 IPRPETEDL
-98 VQWACDE
+98 VKWACDE

-119 GEEEEGSRKGE
+119 GKEEMEVSEKG
-130 GSKKDEAPKKE
+130 EAPKKE
-141 EAQRKEDASK
+141 EQP
-151 KEEQLLSSPSKEEK
+151 LSTP
-165 EGSKKGEASK
+165 
-175 KEEQLLSSPSKEEK
+175 L
-189 EGSKKGE
+189 
-196 ASKKEEQLLSSP
+196 
-208 SKEEKEGSKKG
+208 
-219 EASKKEEQLLSSP
+219 
-232 SKEEKEGLRKE
+232 KEEKEGLRKGKDASQKE
-243 AEAPHPSILD
+243 EQPLSSPLKEEEEGLRKGEDASQKEEQHLSSLLKSNKEVSEKGEEVPHPSILD

-268 LPKARVTAWDIST
+268 LPQARVTAWDIST
-281 DALTI
+281 DALAI

-358 AITRYASKAL
+358 AIARYASKAL

-375 FETNTAYAHEVAQA
+375 FETNTAYAHEVAQT

-414 FLKVKK
+414 FLKVKR

>member
-49 DDTTRLEKIIQR
+49 DDTTRLEKIMQR

-69 YVLGAEWFAGRL
+69 YVLGAGWFAGRL
-81 FSVAPGVL
+81 FDVAPGVL
-89 IPRPETEAL
+89 IPRPETEDL
-98 VQWACDE
+98 VKWACDE

-119 GEEEEGSRKGE
+119 GKEEKEVSKKGE
-130 GSKKDEAPKKE
+130 AP
-141 EAQRKEDASK
+141 Q
-151 KEEQLLSSPSKEEK
+151 KEEQLLSSP
-165 EGSKKGEASK
+165 
-175 KEEQLLSSPSKEEK
+175 L
-189 EGSKKGE
+189 
-196 ASKKEEQLLSSP
+196 
-208 SKEEKEGSKKG
+208 
-219 EASKKEEQLLSSP
+219 
-232 SKEEKEGLRKE
+232 KEEKEGLRKGKDASQKE
-243 AEAPHPSILD
+243 EQPLSSPLKEEEEGLRKGKDASQKEEQPLSSLLKSNKEVSEKGEEVPHPSILD

-268 LPKARVTAWDIST
+268 LPQARVTAWDIST
-281 DALTI
+281 DALAI

-302 QDALSAPDD
+302 QDALNAPDD

-322 PYICDRERAD
+322 PYICDKERAD

-358 AITRYASKAL
+358 AIARYASKAL
-368 KPGGRLL
+368 KPGGHLL
-375 FETNTAYAHEVAQA
+375 FETNTAYVHEVAQA
-389 MADEGFTAIEV
+389 MANEGFTAIEV

-409 MVKGA
+409 MVKGD
-414 FLKVKK
+414 FLKVKR

>member
-10 LTAIYNEREAQAIV
+10 LTVIYNEREAQAIV
-24 RTVLDALFGMSLTDI
+24 RTVLDVLFGMSLTDI

-49 DDTTRLEKIIQR
+49 DDTTRLEKIMQR

-81 FSVAPGVL
+81 FDVAPGVL
-89 IPRPETEAL
+89 IPRPETEDL
-98 VQWACDE
+98 VKWACDE

-119 GEEEEGSRKGE
+119 G
-130 GSKKDEAPKKE
+130 
-141 EAQRKEDASK
+141 
-151 KEEQLLSSPSKEEK
+151 KEEK
-165 EGSKKGEASK
+165 EVSKKGE
-175 KEEQLLSSPSKEEK
+175 
-189 EGSKKGE
+189 
-196 ASKKEEQLLSSP
+196 
-208 SKEEKEGSKKG
+208 
-219 EASKKEEQLLSSP
+219 
-232 SKEEKEGLRKE
+232 
-243 AEAPHPSILD
+243 EAPHPSILD

-268 LPKARVTAWDIST
+268 LPQARVTAWDIST
-281 DALTI
+281 DALAI

-291 HRLGASVRFEH
+291 HKLGASVRFEH

-338 SYEPELALFVPDS
+338 SYEPELALFVPDN

-358 AITRYASKAL
+358 AIARYASKAL

-375 FETNTAYAHEVAQA
+375 FETNTAYAHEVAQT

-414 FLKVKK
+414 FISEE

>member
-49 DDTTRLEKIIQR
+49 DDTTRLEKIMQR

-69 YVLGAEWFAGRL
+69 YVLGAGWFAGRL
-81 FSVAPGVL
+81 FDVAPGVL
-89 IPRPETEAL
+89 IPRPETEDL
-98 VQWACDE
+98 VKWACDE

-119 GEEEEGSRKGE
+119 GKEEKEVSKKGE
-130 GSKKDEAPKKE
+130 AP
-141 EAQRKEDASK
+141 Q
-151 KEEQLLSSPSKEEK
+151 KEEQLLSSPLKEEE
-165 EGSKKGEASK
+165 EGLRKGKDASQ
-175 KEEQLLSSPSKEEK
+175 KEEQPLSS
-189 EGSKKGE
+189 
-196 ASKKEEQLLSSP
+196 LL
-208 SKEEKEGSKKG
+208 
-219 EASKKEEQLLSSP
+219 
-232 SKEEKEGLRKE
+232 KEEKEGLRKGE
-243 AEAPHPSILD
+243 DASQKEEQHLSSFLKNNKEVSEKGEEVPHPSILD

-268 LPKARVTAWDIST
+268 LPQARVTAWDIST
-281 DALTI
+281 DALAI

-311 EERWDVIVSNP
+311 EARWDVIVSNP
-322 PYICDRERAD
+322 PYICDKERAD

-358 AITRYASKAL
+358 AIARYASKAL

-375 FETNTAYAHEVAQA
+375 FETNTAYVHEVAQT
-389 MADEGFTAIEV
+389 MANEGFTAIEV

-409 MVKGA
+409 MVKGD
-414 FLKVKK
+414 FLKVKKG

>member
-10 LTAIYNEREAQAIV
+10 LTVIYNEREAQAIV

-49 DDTTRLEKIIQR
+49 DDTTRLEKIMQR

-69 YVLGAEWFAGRL
+69 YVLGSEWFAGRL
-81 FSVAPGVL
+81 FDVAPGVL
-89 IPRPETEAL
+89 IPRPETEDL
-98 VQWACDE
+98 VKWACDE

-119 GEEEEGSRKGE
+119 G
-130 GSKKDEAPKKE
+130 
-141 EAQRKEDASK
+141 
-151 KEEQLLSSPSKEEK
+151 KEEK
-165 EGSKKGEASK
+165 EVSKKGE
-175 KEEQLLSSPSKEEK
+175 
-189 EGSKKGE
+189 
-196 ASKKEEQLLSSP
+196 
-208 SKEEKEGSKKG
+208 
-219 EASKKEEQLLSSP
+219 
-232 SKEEKEGLRKE
+232 
-243 AEAPHPSILD
+243 EAPHPSILD

-268 LPKARVTAWDIST
+268 LPQARVTAWDIST
-281 DALTI
+281 DALAI

-311 EERWDVIVSNP
+311 EARWDVIVSNP
-322 PYICDRERAD
+322 PYICDKERAD

-358 AITRYASKAL
+358 AIARYASKAL

-375 FETNTAYAHEVAQA
+375 FETNTAYAHEVAQV
-389 MADEGFTAIEV
+389 MANEGFTAIEV

-414 FLKVKK
+414 FIREE

>member
-49 DDTTRLEKIIQR
+49 DDTTRLEKIMQR

-81 FSVAPGVL
+81 FDVAPGVL
-89 IPRPETEAL
+89 IPRPETEDL
-98 VQWACDE
+98 VKWACDE
-105 AKEKEKEDNSKEER
+105 AKEKEDNSKEER
-119 GEEEEGSRKGE
+119 GKEEKEV
-130 GSKKDEAPKKE
+130 SKKREALKKE
-141 EAQRKEDASK
+141 EQPLSSPLKEEKEGLRKGKDASK
-151 KEEQLLSSPSKEEK
+151 KEEQLLSSLLKNNKEV
-165 EGSKKGEASK
+165 SKKGE
-175 KEEQLLSSPSKEEK
+175 
-189 EGSKKGE
+189 
-196 ASKKEEQLLSSP
+196 
-208 SKEEKEGSKKG
+208 
-219 EASKKEEQLLSSP
+219 
-232 SKEEKEGLRKE
+232 
-243 AEAPHPSILD
+243 EAPHPSILD

-268 LPKARVTAWDIST
+268 LPQARVTAWDIST
-281 DALTI
+281 DALDI

-302 QDALSAPDD
+302 QDALNAPDD

-358 AITRYASKAL
+358 AIAHYASKAL

-375 FETNTAYAHEVAQA
+375 FETNTAYAHEVAQT

-414 FLKVKK
+414 FIREE

>member
-10 LTAIYNEREAQAIV
+10 LTVIYNEREAQAIV

-49 DDTTRLEKIIQR
+49 DDTTRLEKIMQR

-81 FSVAPGVL
+81 FDVAPGVL
-89 IPRPETEAL
+89 IPRPETEDL
-98 VQWACDE
+98 VRWACDE
-105 AKEKEKEDNSKEER
+105 AKGKEKEDNSKEER
-119 GEEEEGSRKGE
+119 GKEEKEV
-130 GSKKDEAPKKE
+130 SKKREAPKKE
-141 EAQRKEDASK
+141 EQPLSYPLKEEKEGLRKGEDASQKEEQLLSSPLKEEEKGLRKGEDASK
-151 KEEQLLSSPSKEEK
+151 KEEQLLSSLLKNNKEV
-165 EGSKKGEASK
+165 SKKGE
-175 KEEQLLSSPSKEEK
+175 
-189 EGSKKGE
+189 
-196 ASKKEEQLLSSP
+196 
-208 SKEEKEGSKKG
+208 
-219 EASKKEEQLLSSP
+219 
-232 SKEEKEGLRKE
+232 
-243 AEAPHPSILD
+243 EAPHPSILD

-268 LPKARVTAWDIST
+268 LPQARVTAWDIST
-281 DALTI
+281 DALAI

-338 SYEPELALFVPDS
+338 SYEPELALFVPDN

-358 AITRYASKAL
+358 AIARYASKAL

-375 FETNTAYAHEVAQA
+375 FETNTAYAHEVAQT

-414 FLKVKK
+414 FIREE